1 MRAILPIVLTLAVVT
16 GGCAIE
22 PFQKDGGKAVGGQ
35 AQPAQRPA
43 GSGPVPTAPPP
54 AVEAPSP
61 EAEPAVEV
69 PPPAPPPRERPKA
82 AAATLSP
89 ASKALVSQAQAQR
102 KKGDLPGATVSL
114 DRALRIEPNNPLL
127 WIEMG
132 RLRMDQ
138 RNYPQAENMGRK
150 ALAMS
155 VGDDRTQSMA
165 WQLISDSL
173 RARGK
178 NIQAQEAT
186 EKAKTLSPNYD

>member
-1 MRAILPIVLTLAVVT
+1 MRSILPIVLAVAVVT

-22 PFQKDGGKAVGGQ
+22 PFQKENETAAGGQ
-35 AQPAQRPA
+35 AQPAAGPG
-43 GSGPVPTAPPP
+43 GSGPVLPAPPP
-54 AVEAPSP
+54 AVETPP
-61 EAEPAVEV
+61 PDAEPEVETL
-69 PPPAPPPRERPKA
+69 PPPPPPQERPRA
-82 AAATLSP
+82 PAATLSP

-102 KKGDLPGATVSL
+102 RKGDLPGATVSL

-138 RNYPQAENMGRK
+138 QNYPQAENMGRK

-155 VGDDRTQSMA
+155 VGDNRSQSMA
-165 WQLISDSL
+165 WQLIADSL
-173 RARGK
+173 RARRK

-186 EKAKTLSPNYD
+186 EKAKALSVN

>member
-1 MRAILPIVLTLAVVT
+1 MRSILPIVLTIAVVT

-22 PFQKDGGKAVGGQ
+22 PFQKEGEKAAGAQGQ
-35 AQPAQRPA
+35 PVARPA
-43 GSGPVPTAPPP
+43 GSGPVLPAPAQPPPVEAPPP
-54 AVEAPSP
+54 D
-61 EAEPAVEV
+61 AEPAVEAL
-69 PPPAPPPRERPKA
+69 PPPPPPRERPKA
-82 AAATLSP
+82 PAATLSP

-138 RNYPQAENMGRK
+138 QNYPQAENMGRK

-155 VGDDRTQSMA
+155 VGDSRTQSMA
-165 WQLISDSL
+165 WQLIADSL
-173 RARGK
+173 RARRK

-186 EKAKTLSPNYD
+186 EKAKALSAN